1 MSIISL
7 SLKIP
12 FTMNDTTHSVGEN
25 GLNIIRRLG
34 VGLFGVGFAMEDLA
48 DIQLELHLRERN

>member
-1 MSIISL
+1 
-7 SLKIP
+7 
-12 FTMNDTTHSVGEN
+12 MNDTTHSVGEN

-34 VGLFGVGFAMEDLA
+34 VRLFGVRFAMEDLA